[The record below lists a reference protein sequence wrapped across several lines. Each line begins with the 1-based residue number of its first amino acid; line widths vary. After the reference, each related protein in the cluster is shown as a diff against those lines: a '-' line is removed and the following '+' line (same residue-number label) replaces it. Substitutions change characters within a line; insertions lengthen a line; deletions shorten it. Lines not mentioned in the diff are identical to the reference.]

1 MDEILVLG
9 LAQIC
14 EMNSFIT
21 YPEAYSNVNR
31 KSPPAFI
38 KTFFSTQREEKRT
51 LKASMKHSCYR
62 NCFMQQPIDL
72 KKLVI

>member
-1 MDEILVLG
+1 MDGISVLG

-51 LKASMKHSCYR
+51 LMKADKALRMILENGTHDH
-62 NCFMQQPIDL
+62 N
-72 KKLVI
+72 VI

>member
-51 LKASMKHSCYR
+51 LMKADKALRMILENGTYDH
-62 NCFMQQPIDL
+62 N
-72 KKLVI
+72 VI